1 LKKIIIVR
9 HSKSS
14 WKDLS
19 LSDFH
24 RPLNNRGKTDG
35 PLMSKYLSNTM
46 DNIDILHSSSSLRT
60 FETSNFFQ
68 LNIEFKNI
76 NYDDNLYHSSANSI
90 LSFIK
95 NYPNQYNSAMIIAHN
110 PGLTNFINLITNITL
125 DNLPTTGI
133 AVIDFDCNDWNN
145 ISSENGNLVDL
156 KFPKQLK

>member
-35 PLMSKYLSNTM
+35 PLMSKYLSNVM

-60 FETSNFFQ
+60 FETSKFFR

-76 NYDDNLYHSSANSI
+76 NYDYNLYHCSANSI

-133 AVIDFDCNDWNN
+133 AVIDFDCNNWNN
-145 ISSENGNLVDL
+145 ISIENATLVDL

>member
-1 LKKIIIVR
+1 
-9 HSKSS
+9 
-14 WKDLS
+14 
-19 LSDFH
+19 
-24 RPLNNRGKTDG
+24 
-35 PLMSKYLSNTM
+35 MAKYL
-46 DNIDILHSSSSLRT
+46 IDKIDKIDYLHSSSSVRT
-60 FETSNFFQ
+60 FETSKFFR

-76 NYDDNLYHSSANSI
+76 NYDDNLYHCSANSI

-133 AVIDFDCNDWNN
+133 AVIDFDCNGWNH
-145 ISSENGNLVDL
+145 ISSENGTLVDL

>member
-1 LKKIIIVR
+1 MKKIIVVR

-35 PLMSKYLSNTM
+35 PLMSKYLSNAM
-46 DNIDILHSSSSLRT
+46 DNIDFLHSSSSLRT
-60 FETSNFFQ
+60 FETSKFFR

-76 NYDDNLYHSSANSI
+76 NYDDNLYHCSANSI

-95 NYPNQYNSAMIIAHN
+95 NYPNKYNSAMIIAHN
-110 PGLTNFINLITNITL
+110 PGLTNFINFITNITL

-133 AVIDFDCNDWNN
+133 AIIDFDCNHWNN
-145 ISSENGNLVDL
+145 ISIENGTLVDL